1 MFSLGFG
8 GECMGLFYRFWRGFA
23 RGLWGWGCG
32 GGPLGWPRLGVLGG
46 PWAAH
51 EGLCPSALRA
61 PAGMLQKPDKEMPRN
76 FSTTEEL
83 RDIMRYYSKRGQ
95 AEMQENFYRAVY
107 AAVRR
112 IPAGKVAT
120 YGQIAMLAG
129 SPRASRIV
137 GGALHR
143 NPEPGKTPCHRVVF
157 RDGGL
162 APGFAF
168 GGPGAQR
175 ALLEAEGVA
184 FLPDGRVDMAR
195 HQWTGEDETQ

>member
-1 MFSLGFG
+1 
-8 GECMGLFYRFWRGFA
+8 
-23 RGLWGWGCG
+23 
-32 GGPLGWPRLGVLGG
+32 
-46 PWAAH
+46 
-51 EGLCPSALRA
+51 
-61 PAGMLQKPDKEMPRN
+61 MLQKLDEEMPRN

-137 GGALHR
+137 GGAL
-143 NPEPGKTPCHRVVF
+143 
-157 RDGGL
+157 
-162 APGFAF
+162 
-168 GGPGAQR
+168 
-175 ALLEAEGVA
+175 LEAEGVT

-195 HQWTGEDETQ
+195 HQWTGEDETL

>member
-1 MFSLGFG
+1 
-8 GECMGLFYRFWRGFA
+8 
-23 RGLWGWGCG
+23 
-32 GGPLGWPRLGVLGG
+32 
-46 PWAAH
+46 
-51 EGLCPSALRA
+51 
-61 PAGMLQKPDKEMPRN
+61 
-76 FSTTEEL
+76 
-83 RDIMRYYSKRGQ
+83 
-95 AEMQENFYRAVY
+95 MQENFYRAVY

-157 RDGGL
+157 QDGSL

-175 ALLEAEGVA
+175 ALLEVEGVT

-195 HQWTGEDETQ
+195 HQWTGEDETL